1 MKPND
6 RAKSLLIN
14 ALYFTGNKLFAFE
27 LSLYI
32 TTLILE
38 QKLRADELDYWALV
52 KKEIYQTNK

>member
-14 ALYFTGNKLFAFE
+14 ALYFTGNNFFAFE

-38 QKLRADELDYWALV
+38 QKLQADELEYWALV
-52 KKEIYQTNK
+52 KKEIYKKNK

>member
-14 ALYFTGNKLFAFE
+14 ALYFTNNKIFAFE

-38 QKLRADELDYWALV
+38 QKLQADDLEYWSLV
-52 KKEIYQTNK
+52 KQEIYKRNK